1 MILGKMDGT
10 VVASGHWR
18 ELVLFGNGARS
29 ALAPNTCR
37 IIEDLLP
44 EAVDLC
50 AAGAG
55 EIIFSRLDPCTSITP
70 HCAPTNLRLTAH
82 LGLIVPPPT
91 AGRCEIRVGNPKDE
105 GKNGCTAFNF
115 LFLIKRALAG
125 WRLWHEG
132 QVIIFDGAHT
142 ALHSH

>member
-1 MILGKMDGT
+1 MDGT
-10 VVASGHWR
+10 VVSSGHWR
-18 ELVLFGNGARS
+18 ELVLFGNGAQP

-55 EIIFSRLDPCTSITP
+55 EIIFSRLDPHTSIAA

-105 GKNGCTAFNF
+105 SKNGTFRGKPKIF
-115 LFLIKRALAG
+115 TSFSRMEALA
-125 WRLWHEG
+125 
-132 QVIIFDGAHT
+132 
-142 ALHSH
+142 